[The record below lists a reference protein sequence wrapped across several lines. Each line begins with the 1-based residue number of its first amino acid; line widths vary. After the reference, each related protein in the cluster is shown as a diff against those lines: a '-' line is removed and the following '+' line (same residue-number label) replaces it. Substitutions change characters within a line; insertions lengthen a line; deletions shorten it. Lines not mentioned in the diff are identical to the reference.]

1 MKISSKF
8 KSIQSSI
15 FCAVSILVLS
25 AVLVVTVVS
34 LRYTNSS
41 IYENSVMYTQ
51 TIIKQLNQNIDSYI
65 SYMDNIASVI
75 AQSGDAY
82 KYLYSE
88 KGYGATKDENYSEYR
103 QRLVEQF
110 KTILK
115 GRADIRNIG
124 IVREDKNSPSL
135 FDNGLS
141 VRNTYVDL
149 NTQPWYADAVGKYDR
164 YNLTSS
170 HVQNVIKGERPWV
183 ITLSRGICNY
193 TGTEAE
199 DGVVFLD
206 LNYSAISELCAQ
218 SSMGDKGYVFI
229 LDQNGNIV
237 YHPQQQQLYNEL
249 QTENISLV
257 MNAKSDIVTVG
268 KGDDEKIYALSHSDI
283 TGWTI
288 VGCMNMSELLRNSR
302 QTRSIY
308 VLVAVGLII
317 VALLISSLIARN
329 ITLPIQKL
337 RDSMK
342 SVQKGNFD
350 IEDIEVI
357 SDNEIGSLTRSFNVM
372 THRIRE
378 LMEQNVKEQEQK
390 RKIELKALQS
400 QINPHFLYNT
410 LDSIVWMIEGER
422 YEDAVFMITQL
433 ASLFRISLSR
443 GKTIISVEDE
453 IKHAKNYMNIQKIRY
468 KNSFAIDFS
477 IEEEILHCC
486 TVKLVVQPLLENAI
500 YYGVEGMDGEGEIHV
515 KGYRKE
521 DDIYI
526 EVSDNGLGMPQDMVE
541 QLLTDNNRVRK
552 HGSGVG
558 VINVHNRIRLRFGKP
573 YGLEIE
579 SMPDEGT
586 TIRIHL
592 PYIPYEP
599 EKLELL
605 ENGKMQEL
613 KGGKSNEEK

>member
-183 ITLSRGICNY
+183 ITLSRGIRNY

-422 YEDAVFMITQL
+422 YKDAVFMITQL

-605 ENGKMQEL
+605 ETGKMQEL

>member
-183 ITLSRGICNY
+183 ITLSRGIRNY
-193 TGTEAE
+193 IGTEAE

-390 RKIELKALQS
+390 RKISCQTPGWNGENDRKRNFMCYRRSIMAELSIAIADDNRQTLNLLGEILEKEDGIHVVGKAD
-400 QINPHFLYNT
+400 N
-410 LDSIVWMIEGER
+410 G
-422 YEDAVFMITQL
+422 EDAYNMIVRTNPDIVLMDVIMPRLGKKVCGHAPVHPTQRC
-433 ASLFRISLSR
+433 AA
-443 GKTIISVEDE
+443 T
-453 IKHAKNYMNIQKIRY
+453 
-468 KNSFAIDFS
+468 
-477 IEEEILHCC
+477 
-486 TVKLVVQPLLENAI
+486 
-500 YYGVEGMDGEGEIHV
+500 
-515 KGYRKE
+515 
-521 DDIYI
+521 
-526 EVSDNGLGMPQDMVE
+526 
-541 QLLTDNNRVRK
+541 
-552 HGSGVG
+552 
-558 VINVHNRIRLRFGKP
+558 
-573 YGLEIE
+573 
-579 SMPDEGT
+579 
-586 TIRIHL
+586 
-592 PYIPYEP
+592 
-599 EKLELL
+599 
-605 ENGKMQEL
+605 
-613 KGGKSNEEK
+613 